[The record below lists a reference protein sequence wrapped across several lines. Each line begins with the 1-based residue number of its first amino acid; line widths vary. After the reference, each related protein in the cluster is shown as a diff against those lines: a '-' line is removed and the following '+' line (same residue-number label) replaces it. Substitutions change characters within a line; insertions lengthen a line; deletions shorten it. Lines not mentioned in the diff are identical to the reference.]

1 MTPLDTMCYRKHRF
15 PSEDAALK
23 FASTAWTPFRL
34 RAYACPNLE
43 PDGSAHFH
51 LTKKPGE
58 GKWVQPDL
66 SAVPRRVVRAQNARR
81 RRGR

>member
-1 MTPLDTMCYRKHRF
+1 MNPLNKMCWGKHRF

-23 FASTAWTPFRL
+23 FASTAWTPFPL

-43 PDGSAHFH
+43 PDGSAHYH

-58 GKWVQPDL
+58 GRWVQPDL
-66 SAVPRRVVRAQNARR
+66 SARPRRVERAMK
-81 RRGR
+81 RRGRGRV